1 LVKKLSHIWIGENL
15 FQILVFLGAPG
26 AGKGTQ
32 AKRLV
37 EKYGI
42 PQISTGDLL
51 RAAVAAG
58 TALGK
63 EAKSYMDRGEL
74 VPDSVVLGMVKERLS
89 QDDCKKGFI
98 LDGFPRNV
106 AQAEALDKMLAEMNM
121 PLDIAL
127 NLDVP
132 FDDLMKRLT
141 GRRTCKSCGQ
151 MYNVYYS
158 PSKVEGKCDKCGG
171 ELFQRDD
178 DKEETIKKRLDVYRA
193 QTEPLIDYY
202 SKKGIL
208 KSVSGTGSIDEI
220 FNSICAILEKK

>member
-1 LVKKLSHIWIGENL
+1 MR
-15 FQILVFLGAPG
+15 LVFLGAPG

-58 TALGK
+58 TPLGK

-106 AQAEALDKMLAEMNM
+106 AQAEALDKMLFEMNM
-121 PLDIAL
+121 PLDFAL

-132 FDDLMKRLT
+132 FEDLMKRLT
-141 GRRTCKSCGQ
+141 GRRTCKVCGQ
-151 MYNVYYS
+151 MYNIYYS

-178 DKEETIKKRLDVYRA
+178 DKEETIRKRLEVYRA

-220 FNSICAILEKK
+220 FNSICAILEKIK

>member
-1 LVKKLSHIWIGENL
+1 MR
-15 FQILVFLGAPG
+15 LVFLGAPG

-32 AKRLV
+32 AKKLV

-51 RAAVAAG
+51 RAAVAEG

-63 EAKSYMDRGEL
+63 EAKAYMDRGEL
-74 VPDSVVLGMVKERLS
+74 VPDKVVLGMVKERLS
-89 QDDCKKGFI
+89 KDDCKKGFI

-106 AQAEALDKMLAEMNM
+106 PQAEALDKMLAEMNI
-121 PLDIAL
+121 PLDLAL
-127 NLDVP
+127 NVDVP
-132 FDDLMKRLT
+132 FEDLMKRLT

-151 MYNVYYS
+151 MYNIYYS

-171 ELFQRDD
+171 DLFQRDD
-178 DKEETIKKRLDVYRA
+178 DKEETIKKRLDVYKA

-220 FNSICAILEKK
+220 FNSICAILDKIK